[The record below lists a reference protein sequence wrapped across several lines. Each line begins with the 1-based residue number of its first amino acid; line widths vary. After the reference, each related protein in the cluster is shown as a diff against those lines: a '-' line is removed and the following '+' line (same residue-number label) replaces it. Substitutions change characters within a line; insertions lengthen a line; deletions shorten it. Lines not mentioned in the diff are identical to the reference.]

1 MKVSDPLWRGLRTAL
16 QLAITL
22 LSTGALVTVLNGLLH
37 AREEYSAFSAVLL
50 LLVTTALNSLDARGG
65 GCPAEC
71 RESARRSYRWPLDP
85 GTEGWTMSTLAEI
98 DAELARL
105 VEILAEPIAWHSRRA
120 REAENEQVRNRID
133 ELLEERL
140 ALIERCN

>member
-85 GTEGWTMSTLAEI
+85 GTEG
-98 DAELARL
+98 
-105 VEILAEPIAWHSRRA
+105 
-120 REAENEQVRNRID
+120 
-133 ELLEERL
+133 
-140 ALIERCN
+140 